1 MASSSPQQ
9 IGSYQIIG
17 ELGKGAM
24 GRVYKAYDQDLDR
37 QVAIKVLSGSLD
49 DNSDELKR
57 FKVEARSAAR
67 LNHPNLTQIYHT
79 GTHQGQPYFVMEF
92 VSGSDL
98 NKIITQKGKIP
109 LDQAISIIIQICS
122 GLAYAAE
129 KKVIH
134 RDIKPANIMLSDD
147 GTAKLTDFGLARL
160 MDVSGLT
167 MAGELM
173 GTPSYI
179 SPEQVRGEKC
189 SYYTD
194 IYSLGATFY
203 DMLAGRPPFEAETF
217 IALCAKHATEPLP
230 PLRKFNPD
238 VSQGIFDIINKMMAK
253 KIEKRYNN
261 YNKIIEALEKEQQA
275 FESKPTKEEALDLN
289 VSEDD
294 LYQELID
301 SFEIK
306 SNPEKDI
313 DKDGNLK

>member
-1 MASSSPQQ
+1 MSSNPQQ
-9 IGSYQIIG
+9 IGSYHITG

-24 GRVYKAYDQDLDR
+24 GRVYKAYDEDLDR
-37 QVAIKVLSGSLD
+37 QVAIKVLSGNLD
-49 DNSDELKR
+49 DNSDGLKR
-57 FKVEARSAAR
+57 FKIEARSAAR
-67 LNHPNLTQIYHT
+67 LNHPNIAQIYHT
-79 GTHQGQPYFVMEF
+79 GTYQGQPYFVMEF
-92 VSGSDL
+92 ISGHDL
-98 NKIITQKGKIP
+98 SKIIAQKGRIP
-109 LDQAISIIIQICS
+109 LDQAIDIIIQICS

-167 MAGELM
+167 MTGELI

-189 SYYTD
+189 YYHTD

-203 DMLAGRPPFEAETF
+203 DILAGRPPFKAETF
-217 IALCAKHATEPLP
+217 IALCAKHASEPVP

-253 KIEKRYNN
+253 KIEKRYDS
-261 YNKIIEALEKEQQA
+261 YSKIIEALEKEQQA
-275 FESKPTKEEALDLN
+275 FELKTTEEEALNLN
-289 VSEDD
+289 ISEDD
-294 LYQELID
+294 IYQELVD
-301 SFEIK
+301 SFEMK
-306 SNPEKDI
+306 SNPEKED
-313 DKDGNLK
+313 DNKNSNLK